1 MNRILASL
9 APMLI
14 MGALL
19 TGPVLTDA
27 ALAQNSGA
35 QTRGGGGGPAADEQQ
50 RAREQMQAGRNM
62 SIREIERRILP
73 QMSGDEYIG
82 FEYDPLASAYRLKFI
97 REGRVIW
104 VDVDART
111 ARVLRVSR

>member
-1 MNRILASL
+1 MNRFIAPLAAFL
-9 APMLI
+9 V

-19 TGPVLTDA
+19 TGPILTDA
-27 ALAQNSGA
+27 AQA
-35 QTRGGGGGPAADEQQ
+35 QTRANGGATADEQQ
-50 RAREQMQAGRNM
+50 RAREQMQAGRNL

-73 QMSGDEYIG
+73 QMPGDEYIG
-82 FEYDPLASAYRLKFI
+82 FEYDPMASAYRLKFI
-97 REGRVIW
+97 RDGQVIW